1 MKVFLFLLIFFTSF
15 SSLFSADNST
25 FEDDKINNSPK
36 NFRIIIFSDIPLMFF
51 HITNGDKEVSYD
63 SNTKYIIGYNDDSFM
78 AGINAFRHGSM
89 FRKKNSKFQLD
100 AGKIGFFAG
109 TRF

>member
-1 MKVFLFLLIFFTSF
+1 
-15 SSLFSADNST
+15 
-25 FEDDKINNSPK
+25 
-36 NFRIIIFSDIPLMFF
+36 MFF

-63 SNTKYIIGYNDDSFM
+63 SNTKYITGYNDDSFM

-89 FRKKNSKFQLD
+89 FGKKNSKFQLD
-100 AGKIGFFAG
+100 AGKGGLFVG